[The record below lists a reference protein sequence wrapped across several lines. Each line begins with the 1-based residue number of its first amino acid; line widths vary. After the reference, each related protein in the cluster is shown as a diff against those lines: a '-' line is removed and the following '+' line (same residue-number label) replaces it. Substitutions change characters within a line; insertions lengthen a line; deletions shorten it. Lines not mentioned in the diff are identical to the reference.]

1 MQRKTPSCVVISQGY
16 EESDALRKLSTLAI
30 LFAATAFLA
39 GARLPPQGPMPEPR
53 PDAGQATNPT
63 SPSSEKVEP
72 PAPEEVPAPQPKP
85 DVPDVKDPEA
95 PASSQ
100 PPPPQA
106 APSKPGSAEPMQG
119 PPRPPGSPESSQPP
133 TEEGKPPGEQTLEE
147 QHLTI
152 EPESDAEHAEC
163 TAALQSLGVVF
174 KDTARI
180 DDGNGC
186 GIDKPI
192 IVSEALPGIRLK
204 PEATI
209 RCPAAL
215 ALARWMK
222 DSVIPAAS
230 AALPEQGRIT
240 TVNQATSYMCRL
252 RNGAGT
258 GKISEHARGN
268 AIDIASFH
276 FEKGEDVAVRSR
288 REDPTLT
295 GAFQRTVSAA
305 GCLYFTTVLDPESD
319 AAHET
324 HFHLDIIERKGGYR
338 YCH

>member
-1 MQRKTPSCVVISQGY
+1 MRD
-16 EESDALRKLSTLAI
+16 SDALRKLSILAI
-30 LFAATAFLA
+30 LLAATAFLA
-39 GARLPPQGPMPEPR
+39 GARLPPHGPLPQPR
-53 PDAGQATNPT
+53 PDAEDTTTPT
-63 SPSSEKVEP
+63 PLPDKAGP
-72 PAPEEVPAPQPKP
+72 PAPADVPAPQPKP
-85 DVPDVKDPEA
+85 DVKEPEA
-95 PASSQ
+95 PTANQ
-100 PPPPQA
+100 PSTPPAEPA
-106 APSKPGSAEPMQG
+106 KPKPAKPMQG
-119 PPRPPGSPESSQPP
+119 PPLPPGHLESPQAPA
-133 TEEGKPPGEQTLEE
+133 EENKPPGEQTLEE

-152 EPESDAEHAEC
+152 EPESDAAHAEC
-163 TAALQSLGVVF
+163 TAALQALGVVF
-174 KDTARI
+174 KETPRI

-192 IVSEALPGIRLK
+192 IVSEPLPGIKLK

-222 DSVIPAAS
+222 ESVIPTAS

-240 TVNQATSYMCRL
+240 SVNQATAYMCRL
-252 RNGAGT
+252 RNGAET

-324 HFHLDIIERKGGYR
+324 HFHLDVIERKGGYR

>member
-1 MQRKTPSCVVISQGY
+1 
-16 EESDALRKLSTLAI
+16 LRKLSILAI
-30 LFAATAFLA
+30 LIAATAFLA
-39 GARLPPQGPMPEPR
+39 GARLPPQGPLPQPR
-53 PDAGQATNPT
+53 PDAGETSSPT
-63 SPSSEKVEP
+63 SVPPAEAEP

-85 DVPDVKDPEA
+85 DVKAPEA
-95 PASSQ
+95 PSQ
-100 PPPPQA
+100 PSTPGAEPAQP
-106 APSKPGSAEPMQG
+106 APAEPMQG
-119 PPRPPGSPESSQPP
+119 PPLPPGKLESPQTP
-133 TEEGKPPGEQTLEE
+133 TEENKPPAEQTLEE

-152 EPESDAEHAEC
+152 EPESDTEHAEC
-163 TAALQSLGVVF
+163 TAALRALGVVF
-174 KDTARI
+174 KETPRI

-192 IVSEALPGIRLK
+192 IVSEALPGISLK
-204 PEATI
+204 PEATL

-222 DSVIPAAS
+222 DSVIPTAS

-240 TVNQATSYMCRL
+240 TVNQATAYMCRL

-324 HFHLDIIERKGGYR
+324 HFHLDVIERKGGYR

>member
-1 MQRKTPSCVVISQGY
+1 
-16 EESDALRKLSTLAI
+16 
-30 LFAATAFLA
+30 
-39 GARLPPQGPMPEPR
+39 
-53 PDAGQATNPT
+53 
-63 SPSSEKVEP
+63 
-72 PAPEEVPAPQPKP
+72 
-85 DVPDVKDPEA
+85 
-95 PASSQ
+95 
-100 PPPPQA
+100 
-106 APSKPGSAEPMQG
+106 MQG
-119 PPRPPGSPESSQPP
+119 PPLPPGGLKSPQTP
-133 TEEGKPPGEQTLEE
+133 EEEKPLAEQTLEE

-163 TAALQSLGVVF
+163 TAALQALGVVF
-174 KDTARI
+174 KEMPRV

-192 IVSEALPGIRLK
+192 IVSEALPGIKLK

-209 RCPAAL
+209 RCPTAL

-222 DSVIPAAS
+222 ESVVPAAS

-252 RNGAGT
+252 RNGAET

-288 REDPTLT
+288 REDSTLT

-324 HFHLDIIERKGGYR
+324 HFHLDVIERKGGYR

>member
-1 MQRKTPSCVVISQGY
+1 MRKF
-16 EESDALRKLSTLAI
+16 STLAI
-30 LFAATAFLA
+30 LLAATVFLA
-39 GARLPPQGPMPEPR
+39 GASLPPQGPLPQPR
-53 PDAGQATNPT
+53 PDAAPVTSPT
-63 SPSSEKVEP
+63 APSSEMAEP
-72 PAPEEVPAPQPKP
+72 PTPEEVPAPQPKP
-85 DVPDVKDPEA
+85 DMKEPEA
-95 PASSQ
+95 PASGQ
-100 PPPPQA
+100 MPTPQT
-106 APSKPGSAEPMQG
+106 APAKPEPSEPMQG
-119 PPRPPGSPESSQPP
+119 PPLPPDMPQSPP
-133 TEEGKPPGEQTLEE
+133 TPAEEDKPPAEQTLEE
-147 QHLTI
+147 QNLTI
-152 EPESDAEHAEC
+152 EPESDAVHAEC
-163 TAALQSLGVVF
+163 TAALKALGVVF
-174 KDTARI
+174 RQAPRI

-192 IVSEALPGIRLK
+192 IVSEALPGITLK

-215 ALARWMK
+215 ALARWIK
-222 DSVIPAAS
+222 ESVIPAAS

-240 TVNQATSYMCRL
+240 VVNQATAYMCRL
-252 RNGAGT
+252 RNGSET

-268 AIDIASFH
+268 AIDIVSFH

-324 HFHLDIIERKGGYR
+324 HFHLDVIERKGGYR

>member
-1 MQRKTPSCVVISQGY
+1 M
-16 EESDALRKLSTLAI
+16 RKLSILAI
-30 LFAATAFLA
+30 LIAATAFLA
-39 GARLPPQGPMPEPR
+39 GARLPPQGPLPQPR
-53 PDAGQATNPT
+53 PDAGETSSPT
-63 SPSSEKVEP
+63 SVPPAEAEP

-85 DVPDVKDPEA
+85 DVKAPEA
-95 PASSQ
+95 PSQ
-100 PPPPQA
+100 PSTPGAEPAQP
-106 APSKPGSAEPMQG
+106 APAEPMQG
-119 PPRPPGSPESSQPP
+119 PPLPPGKLESPQTP
-133 TEEGKPPGEQTLEE
+133 TEENKPPAEQTLEE

-152 EPESDAEHAEC
+152 EPESDTEHAEC
-163 TAALQSLGVVF
+163 TAALRALGVVF
-174 KDTARI
+174 KETPRI

-192 IVSEALPGIRLK
+192 IVSEALPGVSLK
-204 PEATI
+204 PEATL

-240 TVNQATSYMCRL
+240 TVNQATAYMCRL

-324 HFHLDIIERKGGYR
+324 HFHLDVIERKGGYR

>member
-1 MQRKTPSCVVISQGY
+1 M
-16 EESDALRKLSTLAI
+16 RKLSILAI
-30 LFAATAFLA
+30 LIAATAFLA
-39 GARLPPQGPMPEPR
+39 GARLPPQGPLPQPR
-53 PDAGQATNPT
+53 PDAGETSSPT
-63 SPSSEKVEP
+63 SVPPAEAEP

-85 DVPDVKDPEA
+85 DVKAPEA
-95 PASSQ
+95 PSQ
-100 PPPPQA
+100 PSTPGAEPAQP
-106 APSKPGSAEPMQG
+106 APAEPMQG
-119 PPRPPGSPESSQPP
+119 PPLPPGKLESPQTP
-133 TEEGKPPGEQTLEE
+133 TEENKPPAEQTLEE

-152 EPESDAEHAEC
+152 EPESDTEHAEC
-163 TAALQSLGVVF
+163 TAALRALGVVF
-174 KDTARI
+174 KETPRI

-186 GIDKPI
+186 GIDKPV
-192 IVSEALPGIRLK
+192 IVSEALPGISLK
-204 PEATI
+204 PEATL

-240 TVNQATSYMCRL
+240 TVNQATAYMCRL

-324 HFHLDIIERKGGYR
+324 HFHLDVIERKGGYR

>member
-1 MQRKTPSCVVISQGY
+1 MRK
-16 EESDALRKLSTLAI
+16 LAI
-30 LFAATAFLA
+30 LAILLAATAVLA
-39 GARLPPQGPMPEPR
+39 GARLPVHGPLPQQR
-53 PDAGQATNPT
+53 PDIEGTSAPT
-63 SPSSEKVEP
+63 PDSNAEGTQPP
-72 PAPEEVPAPQPKP
+72 PAAEMPTPEPKP
-85 DVPDVKDPEA
+85 DIQKPETPKTE
-95 PASSQ
+95 PA
-100 PPPPQA
+100 
-106 APSKPGSAEPMQG
+106 KPMQG
-119 PPRPPGSPESSQPP
+119 PPLPPGKENPQAP
-133 TEEGKPPGEQTLEE
+133 TEENKPPAAQTLEE

-152 EPESDAEHAEC
+152 EPESDAEHTEC
-163 TAALQSLGVVF
+163 TAALQALGVVF
-174 KDTARI
+174 KDAPRI

-186 GIDKPI
+186 GIDRPI
-192 IVSEALPGIRLK
+192 IVSEVPPGIKLK

-305 GCLYFTTVLDPESD
+305 ACLYFTTVLDPESD
-319 AAHET
+319 VAHET
-324 HFHLDIIERKGGYR
+324 HFHLDVIERKGGYR

>member
-1 MQRKTPSCVVISQGY
+1 MT
-16 EESDALRKLSTLAI
+16 ETDALRKLSILAI
-30 LFAATAFLA
+30 LLAAATFLA
-39 GARLPPQGPMPEPR
+39 GARLPPHGPLPQPR
-53 PDAGQATNPT
+53 PDAGDTT
-63 SPSSEKVEP
+63 SPTPLPDKAEP
-72 PAPEEVPAPQPKP
+72 PAPDDVPAPQPKP
-85 DVPDVKDPEA
+85 DVKEPETPAPD
-95 PASSQ
+95 Q
-100 PPPPQA
+100 PA
-106 APSKPGSAEPMQG
+106 APQTESAKPEPIKPEPIKPAPTEPMQG
-119 PPRPPGSPESSQPP
+119 PPLPPGKGPQPP
-133 TEEGKPPGEQTLEE
+133 AEDNKPPAEQTLEE

-163 TAALQSLGVVF
+163 TAALKALGVVF
-174 KDTARI
+174 KDAPRI

-192 IVSEALPGIRLK
+192 IVSEALPGITLK

-222 DSVIPAAS
+222 ESVIPTAT
-230 AALPEQGRIT
+230 AALPEQGRLR

-268 AIDIASFH
+268 AIDVASFH

-288 REDPTLT
+288 REDSTLT

-305 GCLYFTTVLDPESD
+305 GCLFFTTVLDPESD

-324 HFHLDIIERKGGYR
+324 HFHLDVIGRKGGYR

>member
-1 MQRKTPSCVVISQGY
+1 
-16 EESDALRKLSTLAI
+16 
-30 LFAATAFLA
+30 
-39 GARLPPQGPMPEPR
+39 
-53 PDAGQATNPT
+53 
-63 SPSSEKVEP
+63 
-72 PAPEEVPAPQPKP
+72 
-85 DVPDVKDPEA
+85 
-95 PASSQ
+95 
-100 PPPPQA
+100 
-106 APSKPGSAEPMQG
+106 MQG
-119 PPRPPGSPESSQPP
+119 PPLPPGGLSSPQTPA
-133 TEEGKPPGEQTLEE
+133 EENKPPAEQTLEE

-163 TAALQSLGVVF
+163 TAALQALGVTF
-174 KDTARI
+174 KEAPRI

-192 IVSEALPGIRLK
+192 TVSEALPGIKLK
-204 PEATI
+204 PEATM

-222 DSVIPAAS
+222 ESVIPAAS

-252 RNGAGT
+252 RNSAET

-324 HFHLDIIERKGGYR
+324 HFHLDVIERKGGYR

>member
-1 MQRKTPSCVVISQGY
+1 MT
-16 EESDALRKLSTLAI
+16 ETDALRKLSILAI
-30 LFAATAFLA
+30 LLAAATFLA
-39 GARLPPQGPMPEPR
+39 GARLPPHGPLPQPR
-53 PDAGQATNPT
+53 PDTSDTT
-63 SPSSEKVEP
+63 SPTPLRDKAEP
-72 PAPEEVPAPQPKP
+72 PAPDDVPAPQPKP
-85 DVPDVKDPEA
+85 DVKEPETPAPDQPSAPQTEPAKPERPKPEPIKPA
-95 PASSQ
+95 P
-100 PPPPQA
+100 
-106 APSKPGSAEPMQG
+106 AEPMQG
-119 PPRPPGSPESSQPP
+119 PPLPPGKGPQPP
-133 TEEGKPPGEQTLEE
+133 AEDNKPPAEQTLEE

-152 EPESDAEHAEC
+152 EPESDAKHAEC
-163 TAALQSLGVVF
+163 TAALKALGVVF
-174 KDTARI
+174 KDAPRI

-192 IVSEALPGIRLK
+192 VVSEALPGITLK

-222 DSVIPAAS
+222 ESVIPAAT
-230 AALPEQGRIT
+230 AALPEQGRLT

-305 GCLYFTTVLDPESD
+305 GCLFFTTVLDPESD

-324 HFHLDIIERKGGYR
+324 HFHLDVIERKGGYR

>member
-1 MQRKTPSCVVISQGY
+1 MAK
-16 EESDALRKLSTLAI
+16 
-30 LFAATAFLA
+30 
-39 GARLPPQGPMPEPR
+39 
-53 PDAGQATNPT
+53 
-63 SPSSEKVEP
+63 P
-72 PAPEEVPAPQPKP
+72 PAPEDVPAPQPKP
-85 DVPDVKDPEA
+85 DVKEPEA
-95 PASSQ
+95 PASEHAPEQ
-100 PPPPQA
+100 PAEP
-106 APSKPGSAEPMQG
+106 KPEPAEPMQG
-119 PPRPPGSPESSQPP
+119 PPLPPGGLERPQTP
-133 TEEGKPPGEQTLEE
+133 TEEVKPPGEQTLEE
-147 QHLTI
+147 QHLVI

-163 TAALQSLGVVF
+163 TTALRALGVVF
-174 KDTARI
+174 KETPRI

-192 IVSEALPGIRLK
+192 IVSEALPGITLK

-222 DSVIPAAS
+222 ESVIPAAS
-230 AALPEQGRIT
+230 AALPEQGRLTSI
-240 TVNQATSYMCRL
+240 NQATAYMCRL
-252 RNGAGT
+252 RNGAET
-258 GKISEHARGN
+258 GRISEHARGN

-276 FEKGEDVAVRSR
+276 FEKGDDVAVRSR
-288 REDPTLT
+288 RDDPTLT

-324 HFHLDIIERKGGYR
+324 HFHLDVIERKGGYR

>member
-1 MQRKTPSCVVISQGY
+1 M
-16 EESDALRKLSTLAI
+16 RKLSILAI
-30 LFAATAFLA
+30 LIAATAFLA
-39 GARLPPQGPMPEPR
+39 GARLPPQGPLPQPR
-53 PDAGQATNPT
+53 PDAGETSSPT
-63 SPSSEKVEP
+63 SVPPSEAEP

-85 DVPDVKDPEA
+85 DVKAPEA
-95 PASSQ
+95 PSQSSTPGAEPAQ
-100 PPPPQA
+100 P
-106 APSKPGSAEPMQG
+106 APAEPMQG
-119 PPRPPGSPESSQPP
+119 PPLPPGKLESPQTP
-133 TEEGKPPGEQTLEE
+133 TEENKPPAEQTLEE

-152 EPESDAEHAEC
+152 EPESDTEHAEC
-163 TAALQSLGVVF
+163 TAALRALGVVF
-174 KDTARI
+174 KETPRI

-192 IVSEALPGIRLK
+192 IVSEALPGISLN
-204 PEATI
+204 PEATL

-222 DSVIPAAS
+222 DSVIPTAS

-240 TVNQATSYMCRL
+240 TVNQATAYMCRL

-324 HFHLDIIERKGGYR
+324 HFHLDVIERKGGYR

>member
-1 MQRKTPSCVVISQGY
+1 M
-16 EESDALRKLSTLAI
+16 RKLSTLAI
-30 LFAATAFLA
+30 LFAASVFLA
-39 GARLPPQGPMPEPR
+39 GARLPAQGPLPEPR
-53 PDAGQATNPT
+53 PDTEQTT
-63 SPSSEKVEP
+63 SPSAPPAEKAEP

-85 DVPDVKDPEA
+85 DVKEPEA

-100 PPPPQA
+100 TPAPQA
-106 APSKPGSAEPMQG
+106 APAKPEPTEPMQG
-119 PPRPPGSPESSQPP
+119 PPLPPGTAGRPQAPE
-133 TEEGKPPGEQTLEE
+133 ENKPQGEQTLEE
-147 QHLTI
+147 QQLTI

-163 TAALQSLGVVF
+163 TAALQALGVVF
-174 KDTARI
+174 KEAPRI

-192 IVSEALPGIRLK
+192 IVSEALPGIALK
-204 PEATI
+204 PEATM

-215 ALARWMK
+215 ALARWIK
-222 DSVIPAAS
+222 ESVIPAAA
-230 AALPEQGRIT
+230 AALPGQGRIT
-240 TVNQATSYMCRL
+240 SVNQATSYMCRL

-288 REDPTLT
+288 REDSTLT

-324 HFHLDIIERKGGYR
+324 HFHLDVIERKGGYR

>member
-1 MQRKTPSCVVISQGY
+1 M
-16 EESDALRKLSTLAI
+16 RKLSILAI
-30 LFAATAFLA
+30 LLAATAFLA
-39 GARLPPQGPMPEPR
+39 GARLPPQGPLPQPR
-53 PDAGQATNPT
+53 PDAGEATNPAPLPDKT
-63 SPSSEKVEP
+63 EP
-72 PAPEEVPAPQPKP
+72 PAPADVPAPQPKP
-85 DVPDVKDPEA
+85 DMKGPDTPD
-95 PASSQ
+95 Q
-100 PPPPQA
+100 PP
-106 APSKPGSAEPMQG
+106 APSAGPAKPEPAAPMQG
-119 PPRPPGSPESSQPP
+119 PPLPP
-133 TEEGKPPGEQTLEE
+133 EEGKPPGEQTLEE

-152 EPESDAEHAEC
+152 EPESDTEHAEC
-163 TAALQSLGVVF
+163 TAALQALGVVF
-174 KDTARI
+174 KEAPRI

-192 IVSEALPGIRLK
+192 IVSEALPGIKLK

-222 DSVIPAAS
+222 ESVIPTAS
-230 AALPEQGRIT
+230 TALPEQGRIT
-240 TVNQATSYMCRL
+240 TINQATAYMCRL
-252 RNGAGT
+252 RNGAET

-324 HFHLDIIERKGGYR
+324 HFHLDVIERKGGYR

>member
-1 MQRKTPSCVVISQGY
+1 M
-16 EESDALRKLSTLAI
+16 RKLSILAI
-30 LFAATAFLA
+30 LIAATAFLA
-39 GARLPPQGPMPEPR
+39 GARLPPQGPLPQPR
-53 PDAGQATNPT
+53 PDAGETSSPT
-63 SPSSEKVEP
+63 SVPPAEAEP

-85 DVPDVKDPEA
+85 DVKAPEA
-95 PASSQ
+95 PSQ
-100 PPPPQA
+100 PSTPGAEPAQP
-106 APSKPGSAEPMQG
+106 APAEPMQG
-119 PPRPPGSPESSQPP
+119 PPLPPGKLESPQTP
-133 TEEGKPPGEQTLEE
+133 TEENKPPAEQTLEE

-152 EPESDAEHAEC
+152 EPESDTEHAEC
-163 TAALQSLGVVF
+163 TAALRALGVVF
-174 KDTARI
+174 KETPRI

-192 IVSEALPGIRLK
+192 IVSEALPGISLK
-204 PEATI
+204 PEATL

-222 DSVIPAAS
+222 DSVIPTAS

-240 TVNQATSYMCRL
+240 TVNQATAYMCRL

-324 HFHLDIIERKGGYR
+324 HFHLDVIERKGGYR

>member
-1 MQRKTPSCVVISQGY
+1 MTEP
-16 EESDALRKLSTLAI
+16 DALRKLSILAI
-30 LFAATAFLA
+30 LLAATAILA
-39 GARLPPQGPMPEPR
+39 GARLPLHGPLPQAKPEP
-53 PDAGQATNPT
+53 AETT
-63 SPSSEKVEP
+63 SPAPLPDKAEP
-72 PAPEEVPAPQPKP
+72 PAPEDVPAPQPKP
-85 DVPDVKDPEA
+85 DAKEPEA
-95 PASSQ
+95 PAQ
-100 PPPPQA
+100 DRPPAPPSEPGKSE
-106 APSKPGSAEPMQG
+106 PSKPAPTEPMQG
-119 PPRPPGSPESSQPP
+119 PPLPPGGLKSPQTP
-133 TEEGKPPGEQTLEE
+133 EEEEKPPAEQTLEE
-147 QHLTI
+147 LHLTI

-163 TAALQSLGVVF
+163 TAALQALGVVF
-174 KDTARI
+174 KETPRI
-180 DDGNGC
+180 NDGNGC

-192 IVSEALPGIRLK
+192 IVSEALPGIKLK

-209 RCPAAL
+209 RCPTAL

-222 DSVIPAAS
+222 ESVVPAAS

-252 RNGAGT
+252 RNGAET

-288 REDPTLT
+288 REDSTLT

-324 HFHLDIIERKGGYR
+324 HFHLDVIDRKGGYR